1 MNLSERINAFIA
13 LGKQLRNL
21 QAEEIQELAYRTLS
35 ENPWFTLDNVTF
47 AIKGLANYLE
57 EGKFRDWVS
66 RYPEATVS
74 KKIAVVM
81 AGNIP
86 MVGVHDLIC
95 VLVCGHS
102 LQIKLSSQ
110 DAFLMKYLIV
120 KLIQI
125 APSLAP
131 RIEII
136 EIIKGFDA
144 VIATGSDNTARYF
157 DYYFGKYPNVIRKNR
172 TSVAILNGKESSEQ
186 LARLG
191 TDIFT
196 YFGLGCRNVTK
207 IYVPENYNFTHF
219 FESIESY
226 NGIANHY
233 KYANNYD
240 YNKSIYLV
248 NKVPHFDNGFLML
261 VEKEGLFSPI
271 SVLHYERYADLAS
284 LETLLKAQE
293 EKIQCIVADQVA
305 FPQYFDFGKAQ
316 FPDIQD
322 YADGVDT
329 MSFLTNLI

>member
-13 LGKQLRNL
+13 LGEQLKNF
-21 QAEEIQELAYRTLS
+21 QKPDIEELAYRTLS

-47 AIKGLANYLE
+47 AVKGLANYLE
-57 EGKFRDWVS
+57 EGKLREWVS
-66 RYPEATVS
+66 KYPECAS
-74 KKIAVVM
+74 AKKIAVVM

-95 VLVCGHS
+95 VLICGHS
-102 LQIKLSSQ
+102 LQVKLSSQ
-110 DAFLMKYLIV
+110 DSFLMKFLMV

-125 APSLAP
+125 APEFAP
-131 RIEII
+131 KIEIV
-136 EIIKGFDA
+136 EIIKDFDA

-157 DYYFGKYPNVIRKNR
+157 DYYFGKYPNIIRKNR
-172 TSVAILNGKESSEQ
+172 TSVAVLDGSESSEQ
-186 LARLG
+186 LARFG

-207 IYVPENYNFTHF
+207 LYVPENYSFIHF

-226 NGIANHY
+226 NHIGNHY

-261 VEKEGLFSPI
+261 TEKESLFSPI
-271 SVLHYERYADLAS
+271 SVLHYEKYANLES
-284 LETLLKAQE
+284 LETLLKLQE
-293 EKIQCIVADQVA
+293 EKIQCIVASKEN
-305 FPQYFDFGKAQ
+305 FPQYIDFGKAQ

-322 YADGVDT
+322 YADGIDT
-329 MSFLTNLI
+329 MNFLTSL

>member
-1 MNLSERINAFIA
+1 MNLSERINAFLA
-13 LGKQLRNL
+13 LGEQLRNL
-21 QAEEIQELAYRTLS
+21 QPAEIEELAYRTLS
-35 ENPWFTLDNVTF
+35 ENPWFTLDNVNF
-47 AIKGLANYLE
+47 AIRGLINYLE
-57 EGKFRDWVS
+57 ENRFRDWVS
-66 RYPEATVS
+66 KYPECIVS
-74 KKIAVVM
+74 KKIAIVM

-95 VLVCGHS
+95 VLICGHS
-102 LQIKLSSQ
+102 LQVKLSSQ
-110 DAFLMKYLIV
+110 DTFLMKFLIV
-120 KLIQI
+120 KLIII
-125 APSLAP
+125 APELASK
-131 RIEII
+131 IEIV
-136 EIIKGFDA
+136 ERLKDFDA

-157 DYYFGKYPNVIRKNR
+157 DYYFGKYPNIIRKNR

-191 TDIFT
+191 VDIFT

-207 IYVPENYNFTHF
+207 IYVPENYDFIHF

-261 VEKEGLFSPI
+261 VEKEELFSPI
-271 SVLHYERYADLAS
+271 SVLHYEKYADLTA
-284 LETLLKAQE
+284 LETLLKSQE
-293 EKIQCIVADQVA
+293 GKIQCIVADKDA

-316 FPDIQD
+316 YPDIQD